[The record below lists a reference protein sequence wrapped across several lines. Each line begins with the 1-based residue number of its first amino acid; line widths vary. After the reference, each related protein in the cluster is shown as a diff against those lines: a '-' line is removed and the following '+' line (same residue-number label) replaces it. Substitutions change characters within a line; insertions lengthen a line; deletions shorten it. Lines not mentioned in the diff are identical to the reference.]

1 MSDNERPQRVRKFLS
16 KMRDR
21 ASGVV
26 TIERP
31 DNQDIAEIVVD
42 AIKLAAGQSISGA
55 EKRTW
60 AIKHAGEQLDDLFEG
75 NPNHPFGR
83 ILELVYGPVATFV
96 VGLMVETAYQAYKSS
111 GSA

>member
-1 MSDNERPQRVRKFLS
+1 MFRVL
-16 KMRDR
+16 
-21 ASGVV
+21 
-26 TIERP
+26 
-31 DNQDIAEIVVD
+31 
-42 AIKLAAGQSISGA
+42 SISTIRSVPLLAMAASAVA

-83 ILELVYGPVATFV
+83 ILELVDGPVATFV